1 MPNGRLLKLLRRLG
15 GPRPVRRA
23 ALGLGIPAVGA
34 GAYLGLRPGL
44 TWAGEQVGKG
54 LERGAIEEFRKEPE
68 YEKVEGA
75 LPAPGDIDY
84 LSGLVNRLRG
94 ISPYAPSTL
103 AGAGIGA
110 AALGVPA
117 VLSGLL
123 SRGKQPG
130 WLGRHP
136 LLSILLGAGLGG
148 LGGYAHQRFM
158 APQTK
163 TSAYALGLRL
173 ASDSMKESHH
183 EHNQRSA

>member
-1 MPNGRLLKLLRRLG
+1 MPDGRLLKILRRLG
-15 GPRPVRRA
+15 GPRPARRA
-23 ALGLGIPAVGA
+23 VMGLGLPAVGTA
-34 GAYLGLRPGL
+34 AYYGLRPGL

-54 LERGAIEEFRKEPE
+54 LERGAIGEFRKEPE
-68 YEKVEGA
+68 YKKVEEA
-75 LPAPGDIDY
+75 LPAPEDIDY
-84 LSGLVNRLRG
+84 LSSLVSRLKG
-94 ISPYAPSTL
+94 ISPYAPPTL

-123 SRGKQPG
+123 SGGRRTG

-148 LGGYAHQRFM
+148 LGGYAYKRFM

-163 TSAYALGLRL
+163 TSAYELGLQL
-173 ASDSMKESHH
+173 ASGSMKEASH
-183 EHNQRSA
+183 EHNKRSA